1 MKTPDDKTVIFT
13 YYSHPEKDLRMRWV
27 MKLTFPAGATA
38 ETPLRLDIVDGE
50 NAPVASGLM
59 EVAGCKVAIRDGEGT
74 FPYAD
79 FVKGKHEGAIWLHR
93 EGMPPVPGA
102 LTFA

>member
-13 YYSHPEKDLRMRWV
+13 YYSHPEKDLKMRWL
-27 MKLTFPAGATA
+27 MKLTFPSGATG
-38 ETPLRLDIVDGE
+38 ETPLAIEIVDGE
-50 NAPVASGLM
+50 DNPIESGTM
-59 EVAGCKVAIRDGEGT
+59 DVAGCRVPIRNGVGS
-74 FPYAD
+74 FPFVD

-93 EGMPPVPGA
+93 DGLPPVPGA

>member
-1 MKTPDDKTVIFT
+1 MKTPDDKTVVFT
-13 YYSHPEKDLRMRWV
+13 YYSHPEKDLKLRWL

-38 ETPLRLDIVDGE
+38 ETPLKLDIVDGE
-50 NAPVASGLM
+50 GLPIASGRM
-59 EVAGCKVAIRDGEGT
+59 EVAGCPVTIKDGAGA
-74 FPYAD
+74 FPYGD
-79 FVKGKHEGAIWLHR
+79 FVKGKHEGGIWLYR